1 MYDFLVVWKYKTL
14 NCIVGHRKL
23 NRVSL
28 LQDPLLMYP
37 EEGKKIGRT
46 KSQLA
51 DDSNL
56 FFNLMTPTDPLP
68 PPRHKHDAGKTTEL
82 NLIEL

>member
-1 MYDFLVVWKYKTL
+1 MYDFLVA
-14 NCIVGHRKL
+14 NPHIGHRKL
-23 NRVSL
+23 NYVLL

-46 KSQLA
+46 KRSAA
-51 DDSNL
+51 DGDDNDL
-56 FFNLMTPTDPLP
+56 FFNLPTDPLP
-68 PPRHKHDAGKTTEL
+68 PPRHKHDVCKTAEL